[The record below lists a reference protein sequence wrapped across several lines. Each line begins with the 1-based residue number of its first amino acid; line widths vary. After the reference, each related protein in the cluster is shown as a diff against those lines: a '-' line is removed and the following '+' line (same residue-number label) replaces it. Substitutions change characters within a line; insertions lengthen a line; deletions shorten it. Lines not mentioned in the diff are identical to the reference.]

1 MAQSRKRLILEFG
14 SGHDT
19 QIYMNEVW
27 RGEICG
33 YGGKGEK
40 TERGKKKM
48 SERCM
53 RLETLL
59 G

>member
-14 SGHDT
+14 SGHDI
-19 QIYMNEVW
+19 QKYMNEVW
-27 RGEICG
+27 RYVVREVRGRIQR
-33 YGGKGEK
+33 GG
-40 TERGKKKM
+40 KKM